1 VSALLIDRLP
11 VFLRQYIRYQK
22 VDTTNDEAV
31 QKLAN
36 IIIDQVVD
44 EVCDTEPGMPVT
56 VGTALRVTA
65 REVALE
71 LWTPGWRGVGSLRL
85 HPAHTEAEFRAV
97 VASAI
102 RAMQRDAAEV
112 RQ

>member
-1 VSALLIDRLP
+1 VSAPLIDRLP
-11 VFLRQYIRYQK
+11 VFLREVIQHHK
-22 VDTTNDEAV
+22 VDASDDKAV
-31 QKLAN
+31 QALAN
-36 IIIDQVVD
+36 IIVDQLVD
-44 EVCDTEPGMPVT
+44 EVCDTEPGIPAT

-71 LWTPGWRGVGSLRL
+71 LWTPGWRAVGSLHL

-102 RAMQRDAAEV
+102 RAMQRDAEGD

>member
-1 VSALLIDRLP
+1 VSAPLIDRLP
-11 VFLRQYIRYQK
+11 VFMREVIQHHK
-22 VDTTNDEAV
+22 VDTADDGAV
-31 QKLAN
+31 QELAN
-36 IIIDQVVD
+36 IIIDELVD
-44 EVCDTEPGMPVT
+44 EVCDTEPGMPVA
-56 VGTALRVTA
+56 VGTGLRVTA

-71 LWTPGWRGVGSLRL
+71 LWTPGWRAIGSLRL

-102 RAMQRDAAEV
+102 RAMQRDAAGV

>member
-1 VSALLIDRLP
+1 VSAPLIDRLP
-11 VFLRQYIRYQK
+11 AFLREVIQHHK
-22 VDTTNDEAV
+22 VDASDDKAV
-31 QKLAN
+31 HALAN
-36 IIIDQVVD
+36 IIIDQLVD
-44 EVCDTEPGMPVT
+44 EVCDTEPGMPAT
-56 VGTALRVTA
+56 VGTALLVTA

-102 RAMQRDAAEV
+102 RAMQRDAAGV